1 MFLKNRNISSKIKR
15 SKVTDNAAPIFIP
28 VLFFYMEA
36 LRGVLGSYLGESI
49 VLGKLDCFKYMC
61 IHHSV
66 VALSSISKCE
76 IYIGCPCQL
85 TSLETSRLTD
95 LIKIHYNTA
104 HSGSSRSFLV
114 ATRFA
119 RIAKHGSVE
128 GRIHKP
134 PLKVT

>member
-1 MFLKNRNISSKIKR
+1 MSVFSLDLRFP
-15 SKVTDNAAPIFIP
+15 PIFLP
-28 VLFFYMEA
+28 VLFYTEA
-36 LRGVLGSYLGESI
+36 LRGFWGSYLG
-49 VLGKLDCFKYMC
+49 LGKLDCFKYMC

-66 VALSSISKCE
+66 VALSSISKWE

-119 RIAKHGSVE
+119 RIAKHGSAE